1 MRASEVTRL
10 LRHLRGEGTAEERAA
25 LEMRLRREPELA
37 AERARLATTWEGLE
51 LPPPSGVP
59 PGFAGAVLSRL
70 RQPPAPPPLFAGAWM
85 RAAGLAALLAGVAL
99 GGLLAERASTSSE
112 ETLAW
117 EQTSLAEEYLA
128 AEGADE
134 AASTAAREAQ

>member
-1 MRASEVTRL
+1 MRASEETRL

-25 LEMRLRREPELA
+25 LEARLRREPELA
-37 AERARLATTWEGLE
+37 AARARLATTWEALE
-51 LPPPSGVP
+51 LPPPSAVP

-70 RQPPAPPPLFAGAWM
+70 HRAPAPPPLFAGAWM
-85 RAAGLAALLAGVAL
+85 RAAGLAALLAGAAL
-99 GGLLAERASTSSE
+99 GGLLAERAGTSAE

-134 AASTAAREAQ
+134 AAPAAAPEAR